1 MCVVSKVDEL
11 ITQSTDDTIQ
21 WLDALNPLIIKLKR
35 CVEVM
40 CSRATIGLTFFALQV
55 ATATTV
61 LQPCVLV
68 YLGEPVPKEMQLS
81 LPLVISV

>member
-1 MCVVSKVDEL
+1 MTKLNTQASLMCVVSKVDEL
-11 ITQSTDDTIQ
+11 MRQSTEGDVVQ

-55 ATATTV
+55 VDRCGFYVFDT
-61 LQPCVLV
+61 
-68 YLGEPVPKEMQLS
+68 
-81 LPLVISV
+81 